1 MVVLIFSFASR
12 IISSKY
18 KDRLGENIH
27 RELSVSCPKKERTS
41 IADHGKDSMDR
52 DYRIIS

>member
-18 KDRLGENIH
+18 KDRLGKIFTGNFRFH
-27 RELSVSCPKKERTS
+27 VLKRKEYQLQIMEK
-41 IADHGKDSMDR
+41 IAWIAITG
-52 DYRIIS
+52 